1 VAVAEALVGR
11 GHQPATLRFVGA
23 RRGLEA
29 RTGALHGYPLTLLQ
43 GRGLAREL
51 SARGVIANAKALASS
66 VSATALAIYL
76 FSRWRPSVVI
86 SLGGYASFACVVA
99 AFTWRVPIIVVNLDA
114 VPGMVNRLA
123 ARVAAASAVVSPDVP
138 LRRAVLTGVP
148 VRAAMAEVDRS
159 PEARQAARDR
169 LGLPAG
175 AAVIA
180 VSGGSLGSLR
190 INKAT
195 VELATLWAGRRGVAI
210 RHVIG
215 SRDWD
220 ELYGADLPVG
230 ELVYQQVKYEED
242 MASLY
247 GAADVALQRAGAN
260 TVAELALAG
269 VPSVLVPLPGA
280 PGDHQGANA
289 RSMAN
294 AGGAVVIRDD
304 DLDGPRLAAELDALL
319 ADPDRL
325 TGMGAAAKRLAR
337 PGAAGDVARLV
348 EEHAL
353 PSKRHREVLSV
364 GAEEGAHA
372 G

>member
-1 VAVAEALVGR
+1 MA
-11 GHQPATLRFVGA
+11 
-23 RRGLEA
+23 
-29 RTGALHGYPLTLLQ
+29 
-43 GRGLAREL
+43 
-51 SARGVIANAKALASS
+51 
-66 VSATALAIYL
+66 
-76 FSRWRPSVVI
+76 
-86 SLGGYASFACVVA
+86 A
-99 AFTWRVPIIVVNLDA
+99 AFTWRIPIIVVNLDA
-114 VPGMVNRLA
+114 VPGLVNRLA

-159 PEARQAARDR
+159 PLARQAARHR

-180 VSGGSLGSLR
+180 VSGGSLGSMR

-195 VELATLWAGRRGVAI
+195 VELARLWAGRREVAI

-220 ELYGADLPVG
+220 ELHGTALPAG

-289 RSMAN
+289 RSMAD
-294 AGGAVVIRDD
+294 AGGAVLIRDD
-304 DLDGPRLAAELDALL
+304 ELDGPRLADELGALL

-325 TGMGAAAKRLAR
+325 AGMGAAARQLAR
-337 PGAAGDVARLV
+337 PGAAEDVARLV
-348 EEHAL
+348 EEHAR
-353 PSKRHREVLSV
+353 PSKRHREVV
-364 GAEEGAHA
+364 GADVKDGAHA